1 MAGQITVLK
10 SHFSIG
16 YFDVGLLTGT
26 ALLVTVLA
34 QLVFGRMGDRRDP
47 SRFLPIG
54 IAFLGIASMAVTTA
68 WSFLPFLALVA
79 GSRVGAGFYH
89 PVGVGWG
96 GGAVAG
102 GDPDP
107 AMGFPSAVGDGGGIL
122 GVGAGARLGSE
133 VGLAAPCP

>member
-79 GSRVGAGFYH
+79 VSRVGAGFYH
-89 PVGVGWG
+89 PVRIGWG
-96 GGAVAG
+96 RRAVAG
-102 GDPDP
+102 AGLRP
-107 AMGFPSAVGDGGGIL
+107 AVGVQSAVGGGGGIL
-122 GVGAGARLGSE
+122 RIGNGARLGGE
-133 VGLAAPCP
+133 VRM